1 MNEYRWNHHLS
12 LYYEFKWTNSKYLLK
27 KMTHI
32 KYIFFVRLNKNTTC
46 SIKYNRMKYF
56 SSLLIF
62 SGQMGGYYNPYAGS
76 FSAAHMA
83 AAAAAAAAQQTGQ
96 VSRSSKATILTEE
109 IRYRIFREEKVLVWS
124 DIRNQNAWSC
134 FPPNKTPSWASPQI
148 FSRVR
153 NIFTRWN
160 GQTIIQ
166 TRPFPAH
173 APDIS

>member
-1 MNEYRWNHHLS
+1 
-12 LYYEFKWTNSKYLLK
+12 
-27 KMTHI
+27 MTHI

-56 SSLLIF
+56 SSLPIF

-109 IRYRIFREEKVLVWS
+109 IRYRIFREEKVLV
-124 DIRNQNAWSC
+124 
-134 FPPNKTPSWASPQI
+134 
-148 FSRVR
+148 
-153 NIFTRWN
+153 
-160 GQTIIQ
+160 
-166 TRPFPAH
+166 
-173 APDIS
+173 